1 MTERW
6 LEWGRKIQS
15 LAQSGLAYSQN
26 PFDRERYEA
35 LSRVAAEI
43 VAEGSGMQAGQVQ
56 AIFEAE
62 YGPAQYATPKVDVRG
77 AAFRGD
83 QVLLVQEVLDG
94 GRWTLPG
101 GWMDMGDTP
110 GGAAAREFREET
122 GYEVHV
128 TKLAA
133 VYDRDRHGHP
143 PYYFAII
150 KMFFV
155 CELTGGTPQ
164 TSTETGRSEFFPV
177 EALPELSV
185 PRVTAQE
192 IAMLYRHQR
201 QPGLPTEFDV

>member
-143 PYYFAII
+143 PYYFSII

-192 IAMLYRHQR
+192 ITMLYRHQR